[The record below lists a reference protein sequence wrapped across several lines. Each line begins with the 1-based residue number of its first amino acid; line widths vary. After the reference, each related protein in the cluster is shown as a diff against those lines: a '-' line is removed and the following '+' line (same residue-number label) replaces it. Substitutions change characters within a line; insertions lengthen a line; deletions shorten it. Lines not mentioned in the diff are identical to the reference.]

1 MFSAVSVQIYS
12 ASVVFQINRV
22 VFLVFSEPLPYLSF
36 TLQVCSSQKRQQA
49 LRLPQAEKLL
59 ASSSP
64 LNPLLKQWKFLSQ
77 RQYLEYA
84 SSSSSSSST
93 TTSPSTS
100 SPSPSS
106 YGSSSS
112 PVVSS
117 TSSVDSCQSLYRISL
132 WPLMNELR
140 RSLWLS
146 KKGSR
151 SYSSSLL

>member
-93 TTSPSTS
+93 TSPSTS

-146 KKGSR
+146 KKGFR